1 MKKII
6 ISIITLTLSFII
18 MDPTNTAAYSY
29 GDPGEEKFAEAY
41 KEVKQYV
48 DADKWDQAEQ
58 VIDTYNKEFDLYFK
72 QTVPYIEEALE
83 NKDKELLLKSYR
95 TALRLNVERR
105 LHFAQEQFE
114 DYGQAKLLLAKA
126 RGTFDVLKP
135 TYKEDEGEEAVQ
147 SIYESFDEALQ
158 SLGNPG
164 LFGIGDQQSDQETF
178 DREINE
184 INTSLTEAFP
194 VPAQEDDDA
203 NLTEENLGIFGGED
217 GESNPI
223 WKWLSI
229 GLVGLFILLIV
240 FNRTKNRKK
249 E

>member
-6 ISIITLTLSFII
+6 ISIITLTLSLLII
-18 MDPTNTAAYSY
+18 DPLNTAAYSY

-48 DADKWDQAEQ
+48 EADDWDQAEQ
-58 VIDTYNKEFDLYFK
+58 VIETYDKEFNLYFK

-83 NKDKELLLKSYR
+83 NQDQELLLKSYR

-126 RGTFDVLKP
+126 RGTFDVLQPSFK
-135 TYKEDEGEEAVQ
+135 DDQGEEAAQ
-147 SIYESFDEALQ
+147 SIYDSFDQALQ

-178 DREINE
+178 EREIE
-184 INTSLTEAFP
+184 AINTSLKEAFP
-194 VPAQEDDDA
+194 VPDQEDNNA
-203 NLTEENLGIFGGED
+203 NLTEENLGLFGGED

-223 WKWLSI
+223 WKWVSI
-229 GLVGLFILLIV
+229 GLVVLFILLIV
-240 FNRTKNRKK
+240 FNRMKNRKK